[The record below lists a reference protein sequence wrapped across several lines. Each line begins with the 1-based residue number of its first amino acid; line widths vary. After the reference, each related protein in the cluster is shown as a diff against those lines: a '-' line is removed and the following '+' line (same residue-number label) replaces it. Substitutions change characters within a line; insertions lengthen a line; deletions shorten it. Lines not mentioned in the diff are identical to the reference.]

1 MTATTQAL
9 PDTPT
14 VATDARGGRHTTY
27 APMSLAHLTGVEL
40 RKMFDTRAG
49 LWMLMSI
56 GILSV
61 LATGAV
67 IAFAPDAAIT
77 YDSFGA
83 AIGIPMS
90 VILPIIAILSVTSE
104 YSQRTGL
111 ATYTLVPKRGRVI
124 TAKAAAA
131 FIVGVV
137 GMVVALGVGA
147 LGNLLGAAIVGVDP
161 TWNIAVG
168 VLGQLVLANLLGMA
182 IGFMLGVVL
191 RNSPA
196 AIVGYFVFSLVLPGA
211 LALLAAF
218 QQWFADL
225 QPWVDVNFA
234 MGRLYD
240 ETLTSEMWAQ
250 LGVSGVLWI
259 ALPMAIGLFFTMRAE
274 VK

>member
-1 MTATTQAL
+1 MTATTETL
-9 PDTPT
+9 PD
-14 VATDARGGRHTTY
+14 AAHAAGAARGRHTTY
-27 APMSLAHLTGVEL
+27 PGVSLAQLTRVEL

-49 LWMLMSI
+49 LWMLLSI
-56 GILSV
+56 GVLSV

-77 YDSFGA
+77 YDNVGA
-83 AIGIPMS
+83 AIGIPLS

-124 TAKAAAA
+124 TAKAVAA

-147 LGNLLGAAIVGVDP
+147 LGNLLGAAIVGIDP
-161 TWNIAVG
+161 VWNVAAD
-168 VLGQLVLANLLGMA
+168 VLAQLVLGNLLGMA

-234 MGRLYD
+234 MSRLYN
-240 ETLTSEMWAQ
+240 ETLTGEMWAQ
-250 LGVSGVLWI
+250 LGVSGALWI
-259 ALPMAIGLFFTMRAE
+259 ALPMAVGLFFTLRAE